1 MGVYSGADSEVP
13 KEVDPGKHL
22 RTHYYESVSAPEG
35 RIPRPRPAVL
45 TANTTRIWSTVWP
58 AMYVPARMITSPIY
72 VMHGYEGTK

>member
-35 RIPRPRPAVL
+35 RIPRPLPAVVSQPTRPGSL
-45 TANTTRIWSTVWP
+45 VDSMAGNIRARANDYVANLRHARI
-58 AMYVPARMITSPIY
+58 
-72 VMHGYEGTK
+72 